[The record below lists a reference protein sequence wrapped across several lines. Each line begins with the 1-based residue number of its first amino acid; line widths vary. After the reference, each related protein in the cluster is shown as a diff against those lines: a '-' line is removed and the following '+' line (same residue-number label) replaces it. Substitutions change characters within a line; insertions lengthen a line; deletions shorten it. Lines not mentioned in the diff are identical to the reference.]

1 VGRSVTDTRTAP
13 AGAGSGADQPGR
25 HVVPAGDEATLPP
38 GPGGSLLA
46 PEVMDPLRAAR
57 ASFVGGVAAFGD
69 LCALTFDSVWL
80 TVRAIARRT
89 FAWREFLDQAW
100 FLASVSV
107 VPTVLIAIPIG
118 LVIVLEVGSLANQIG
133 ATSFIGA
140 VDATATVSEVAPIV
154 TALLL
159 AGAGGSAICSDL
171 GARTIRDEIA
181 ALNVMGIDPV
191 ERLVAPRVL
200 ATVVVALLLNGI
212 VAFAGITSGYVAA
225 VTILGSTAGGFLG
238 SFSIFAQPADI
249 VQSMIKAVV
258 FAIIASTVASYK
270 GLNVKRGAAGVGEA
284 VNQSVV
290 ITGVVLFLVNL
301 VITDIFIVLVPP
313 RIV

>member
-1 VGRSVTDTRTAP
+1 MTPP
-13 AGAGSGADQPGR
+13 AL
-25 HVVPAGDEATLPP
+25 V
-38 GPGGSLLA
+38 LA
-46 PEVMDPLRAAR
+46 PPEPRDVLGPWLPAKLSNAR
-57 ASFVGGVAAFGD
+57 DKASSGLTAFGD
-69 LCALTFDSVWL
+69 LCAMVLDSVVL
-80 TVRAIARRT
+80 TVRALVRRN
-89 FAWREFLDQAW
+89 FAWREFVDQAW

-107 VPTVLIAIPIG
+107 VPTILIAIPIG

-140 VDATATVSEVAPIV
+140 VDATATVREVAPVV

-159 AGAGGSAICSDL
+159 SGAGGSAICSDL

-181 ALNVMGIDPV
+181 ALNVMGIDPI

-212 VAFAGITSGYVAA
+212 VAFAGISSGYVAA
-225 VTILGSTAGGFLG
+225 VTILGSTAGGFLN
-238 SFSIFAQPADI
+238 SFSIFAQPSDI
-249 VQSMIKAVV
+249 VESMLKAVI
-258 FAIIASTVASYK
+258 FAVIASTVASYK
-270 GLNVKRGAAGVGEA
+270 GLNVKRGPAGVGEA

-301 VITDIFIVLVPP
+301 LVTDIFLVVVPP